1 MNSVSVSAE
10 YIDHPSHLQKGAI
23 EAEYHRFW
31 WGTLAMKVPQDN
43 IGGELKG
50 GEKSLFNVMD

>member
-1 MNSVSVSAE
+1 MNSVSVSTE

-31 WGTLAMKVPQDN
+31 SGTPQDN
-43 IGGELKG
+43 IGGDLLKG